1 MGFYRGTRLNGLF
14 DAELLY
20 TNLHVNQSGEIQY
33 VITTMSH
40 KSVTTMTGAL
50 AGYFFFGGGELGA
63 CSPGKD

>member
-1 MGFYRGTRLNGLF
+1 MGFYRGTRLNGLI

-50 AGYFFFGGGELGA
+50 AGYFFSEEG
-63 CSPGKD
+63 S

>member
-1 MGFYRGTRLNGLF
+1 MGFYRGTRLNGLI
-14 DAELLY
+14 DAGLLY

-50 AGYFFFGGGELGA
+50 AGVLGGGELGA
-63 CSPGKD
+63 CFPGKD